1 MTQTHSISA
10 PLANLIDLAA
20 MHDFDRLQAQI
31 ERLGGCARPIQITG
45 FSATINKE
53 TSEVLHVFNT
63 DDEPT
68 GRLLVA
74 CGNRRTSRC
83 PTCAET
89 YRRDTFHLI
98 ATGLSGGK
106 GTPKSI
112 ATHPRAFVTLTAPSF
127 GPVHHKISTRSGVLK
142 PCRCGHTHAAGD
154 PLIGSPLNLDTYDY
168 ESAVLWNA
176 HAAKIWARFTTR
188 LRREVAK
195 AAGLSQREFRD
206 HARLSY
212 AKVAEY
218 QARGAVHF
226 HAVVR
231 IDGPEG
237 SSDSPPAWATS
248 KLLTKATKAAIKSTA
263 VPGLGIDGNRHLYAF
278 GKVFNVQ
285 PIRTHDFD
293 GDTPFT
299 DQTVAAY
306 IAKYATKGAE
316 AATDAIDHPLYCPT
330 CQGTGY
336 SDRYRCTRCDGTGE
350 GQPIAHLVVADH
362 ARNLFRACFNLGGR
376 PEYGHLLLR
385 KWAHMVGFPGHFST
399 KSRRYSTTLG
409 ALRDVRRA
417 WRTHQS
423 RAALGLLDDTTLV
436 LESAWTFIGTGY
448 SPGEELLAAQVR
460 RENVVARDHKNC
472 ARTEEVWL

>member
-1 MTQTHSISA
+1 MTQTPAIGA
-10 PLANLIDLAA
+10 ALTDLLGLAA
-20 MHDFDRLQAQI
+20 MPDFDRLQGQI
-31 ERLGGCARPIQITG
+31 ERLAGCTRPVEITG
-45 FSATINKE
+45 FSATVNKE
-53 TSEVLHVFNT
+53 TGEALHVFNT

-74 CGNRRTSRC
+74 CGNRRASRC

-106 GTPKSI
+106 GTPETV

-127 GPVHHKISTRSGVLK
+127 GPVHHKITTKSGALQ
-142 PCRCGHTHAAGD
+142 PCRCGQTHSPGD
-154 PLIGSPLNLDTYDY
+154 PLIGSPRNPDTYNY

-176 HAAKIWARFTTR
+176 HAAKIWARFTTH
-188 LRREVAK
+188 LRREIAK

-231 IDGPEG
+231 IDGPDG
-237 SSDSPPAWATS
+237 STTTPPAWATTE
-248 KLLTKATKAAIKSTA
+248 LLADAVKAAGKSA
-263 VPGLGIDGNRHLYAF
+263 ELPGPEIDGNRRLFSF
-278 GKVFNVQ
+278 GDRLDVQ
-285 PIRTHDFD
+285 PIRTRDFD
-293 GDTPFT
+293 GDIEIT
-299 DQTVAAY
+299 DQSVAAY

-330 CQGTGY
+330 CHGTGY
-336 SDRYRCTRCDGTGE
+336 HGGYRCTRCDGSGE
-350 GQPIAHLVVADH
+350 GQPIDHLVVTDH
-362 ARNLFRACFNLGGR
+362 AKQLFRSCFDLGGR
-376 PEYGHLLLR
+376 AEYAHLLLR
-385 KWAHMVGFPGHFST
+385 KWAHMVGFRGHFST
-399 KSRRYSTTLG
+399 KSRGYSTTLG
-409 ALRDVRRA
+409 ALRDVRKA
-417 WRTHQS
+417 WRVQQS
-423 RAALGLLDDTTLV
+423 RAALGLPENTTLV
-436 LESAWTFIGTGY
+436 IESAWAFLGTGY

-460 RENVVARDHKNC
+460 HENALARQLKHEGADRE
-472 ARTEEVWL
+472 